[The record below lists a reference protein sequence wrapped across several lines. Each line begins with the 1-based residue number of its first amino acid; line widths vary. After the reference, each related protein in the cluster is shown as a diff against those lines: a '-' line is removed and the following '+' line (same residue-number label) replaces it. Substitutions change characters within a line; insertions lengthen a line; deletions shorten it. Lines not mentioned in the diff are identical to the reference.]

1 MGVKGVVSLWKYI
14 QVVHTYILA
23 SGEGLGYNK
32 GMILKQVFNAGK
44 VFTSPQGDM

>member
-1 MGVKGVVSLWKYI
+1 MGIKGVASLWKYI

-32 GMILKQVFNAGK
+32 CMILRPVFNAGK
-44 VFTSPQGDM
+44 VLTSPQGDM